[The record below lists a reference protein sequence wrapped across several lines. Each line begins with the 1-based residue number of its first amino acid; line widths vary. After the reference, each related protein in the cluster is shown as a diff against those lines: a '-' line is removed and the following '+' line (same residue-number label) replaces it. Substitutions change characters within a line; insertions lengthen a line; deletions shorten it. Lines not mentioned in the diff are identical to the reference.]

1 MSETNIRK
9 KVEMR
14 NLAIYCNYGKQEL
27 LTQKDSDKNVEQK
40 LLDLIFLSDKLS
52 ATNKNNY
59 ILVMNV
65 LGVVD

>member
-27 LTQKDSDKNVEQK
+27 LTQKKDEAA
-40 LLDLIFLSDKLS
+40 I
-52 ATNKNNY
+52 A
-59 ILVMNV
+59 
-65 LGVVD
+65 